1 MNVIVSNKNQGLLNS
16 LDIDVIKSINGEF
29 TADEIISTFSNFFF
43 NRMFLDI
50 TAIKDYYEISN
61 IQKISMG
68 LEMDK
73 VILLLDNNLMNN
85 NSYLSQLISMGIYN
99 FANNKESLMY
109 LYNHPNTYKDVAHI
123 HQLNSNSESIDNN
136 NDSSNPYSSLTV
148 RKAKIVGFKN
158 LTAGAG
164 ATTLIYM
171 IKKELSKDE
180 YVVAIE
186 VNKNDFGYFNEK
198 DMYSINVTNIQP
210 AINKFSSA
218 SMVLVDLNNTN
229 GEACDE
235 VIYLIEPST
244 IKLNKMTL
252 LNKDIFDEIYGKRIV
267 LKAEEYGISVVCC
280 VENFGSLVG
289 SGKLIIK
296 PYDSITYKDLEDCH
310 YVVDA
315 KSFLEIRKFS
325 TDLLPVWHLLEILK
339 DSKIKLLEI
348 GSCAFL
354 YTDKTR
360 NKFVGNEDDYTL
372 DDEQS
377 VTDRLSISAFRRLSL
392 CKDVKWSV
400 LCPPLLLDKHGYG
413 TGVLEFSDDVLSVGL
428 GGDSYIS
435 LVDLAKAVVELLKLV
450 PKDYHCVCV
459 RSIKK

>member
-123 HQLNSNSESIDNN
+123 HQLNAKPEDN
-136 NDSSNPYSSLTV
+136 NDSSNG
-148 RKAKIVGFKN
+148 RKNRFFKKEDEPQFQPSRSARVIGFKN
-158 LTAGAG
+158 MTGGAG

-171 IKKELSKDE
+171 LKKMLSEKD

-186 VNKNDFGYFNEK
+186 VNKNDFGFFNEK
-198 DMYSINVTNIQP
+198 DMYSVNQNNLSA
-210 AINKFSSA
+210 AINKFGSA
-218 SMVLVDLNNTN
+218 NMILVDLNN
-229 GEACDE
+229 ASSKLCDE

-244 IKLNKMTL
+244 IKLNKMML
-252 LNKDIFDEIYGKRIV
+252 VNKDVFDKLYDKKIV
-267 LKAEEYGISVVCC
+267 L
-280 VENFGSLVG
+280 NRSLL
-289 SGKLIIK
+289 S
-296 PYDSITYKDLEDCH
+296 PKDVSDFEFESH
-310 YVVDA
+310 
-315 KSFLEIRKFS
+315 
-325 TDLLPVWHLLEILK
+325 
-339 DSKIKLLEI
+339 SKI
-348 GSCAFL
+348 AF
-354 YTDKTR
+354 
-360 NKFVGNEDDYTL
+360 NM
-372 DDEQS
+372 
-377 VTDRLSISAFRRLSL
+377 
-392 CKDVKWSV
+392 
-400 LCPPLLLDKHGYG
+400 PPLNDRIENKEK
-413 TGVLEFSDDVLSVGL
+413 LEEFVNKL
-428 GGDSYIS
+428 
-435 LVDLAKAVVELLKLV
+435 EL
-450 PKDYHCVCV
+450 
-459 RSIKK
+459 